1 MDSPTRLRISEQS
14 LRGMPLRRNVK
25 VIFGAGLLSA
35 FILGVFEIL
44 FPLYLDYRGIS
55 LIDMGLI
62 FSISTLI
69 ISFSKIFLG
78 EYTDV
83 YGRKKVY
90 LSSCAFGI
98 VAKGLFPFSAG
109 KLEILISKFLN
120 DLQGSLRMSVHNI
133 MLYENARKA
142 YTRLFSWFT
151 ASNFIFQAIGT
162 LSFAFLLASLGYT
175 GLFFVLSGVEIAKLL
190 VILAYREHRQTRS
203 GKRISLREAYSF
215 KLDRNLKVLL
225 LSSAISALA
234 FGIPHGFLL
243 PLYFVGKYGLD
254 AAQLSI
260 VTAIHRLSFLTTPL
274 ADKVIRRL
282 GLRRTYILSALAYAV
297 SFLAVGFVSLPIYV
311 FLPVFLIHDLLG
323 GGIGMTAMNVMVQNL
338 TDDDTRGR
346 EVNAM
351 DAIRTPM
358 AIAAPSIAGILA
370 AASWDLIFIAG
381 GLLYF
386 VSLAVFSLFFHGQ
399 DYTSAS
405 TTGKEADAEDSK
417 S

>member
-1 MDSPTRLRISEQS
+1 MDSPSRLRMVERSS
-14 LRGMPLRRNVK
+14 RGMPLERNVK
-25 VIFGAGLLSA
+25 VIFSAGLLSA
-35 FILGVFEIL
+35 FVLGIFEIL

-69 ISFSKIFLG
+69 ISFFRILLG

-90 LSSCAFGI
+90 LSSCTFGI
-98 VAKGLFPFSAG
+98 VAKGIFPFSAG
-109 KLEILISKFLN
+109 KIEILASKFLN
-120 DLQGSLRMSVHNI
+120 DLEESLRTSVHNI

-142 YTRLFSWFT
+142 YAKIFSRFT
-151 ASNFIFQAIGT
+151 ASNYLFQAAGT
-162 LSFAFLLASLGYT
+162 LSFAFLLASMGYT
-175 GLFFVLSGVEIAKLL
+175 GLFLVLSGVEIAKLL
-190 VILAYREHRQTRS
+190 IFLAYKENREMRT
-203 GKRISLREAYSF
+203 GKKVSLRKAYSF
-215 KLDRNLKVLL
+215 KLDRNLKVL
-225 LSSAISALA
+225 SVTSAISALG

-243 PLYFVGKYGLD
+243 PLYLVGKYGLD
-254 AAQLSI
+254 TAQLSV

-274 ADKVIRRL
+274 ADKVIGRL
-282 GLRRTYILSALAYAV
+282 GLRKTYILSTLAYGV
-297 SFLAVGFVSLPIYV
+297 SFSAVGFVSFPIYAFV
-311 FLPVFLIHDLLG
+311 PIFIIHDLLG

-346 EVNAM
+346 TVNAM
-351 DAIRTPM
+351 NAIRTPM

-370 AASWDLIFIAG
+370 AASWDFIFIAG

-386 VSLAVFSLFFHGQ
+386 ASLAVFFFFFHGQ
-399 DYTSAS
+399 YCAS
-405 TTGKEADAEDSK
+405 TSTGGKEVDVGPSK

>member
-1 MDSPTRLRISEQS
+1 MALE
-14 LRGMPLRRNVK
+14 RNVK

-62 FSISTLI
+62 FSISTLV
-69 ISFSKIFLG
+69 ISFFRIFLG

-98 VAKGLFPFSAG
+98 VAKSLFPFSAG
-109 KLEILISKFLN
+109 RLEILISKFLN
-120 DLQGSLRMSVHNI
+120 DLQGSLRTSVHNI

-142 YTRLFSWFT
+142 YARLFSWFT
-151 ASNFIFQAIGT
+151 ASNFILQAAGT
-162 LSFAFLLASLGYT
+162 LSFALLLASLGYS
-175 GLFFVLSGVEIAKLL
+175 GLFFVLSGVEIATLL
-190 VILAYREHRQTRS
+190 VILAYRENRETRS
-203 GKRISLREAYSF
+203 GKTISLKEAYSF
-215 KLDRNLKVLL
+215 KLNWNLKVLS

-243 PLYFVGKYGLD
+243 PLYFVGKYGLET
-254 AAQLSI
+254 AQLSV

-274 ADKVIRRL
+274 ADKVIGRL
-282 GLRRTYILSALAYAV
+282 GLRRTYILSSLAYAV
-297 SFLAVGFVSLPIYV
+297 SFSTVGLVSLPIYV
-311 FLPVFLIHDLLG
+311 FMPVFLIHDLLG

-358 AIAAPSIAGILA
+358 AIVAPSIAGILA

-386 VSLAVFSLFFHGQ
+386 AALATFSLFFRGQ

-405 TTGKEADAEDSK
+405 TGGKEADMEDSK